1 MSAAA
6 FPGSQRIV
14 VTQTARSALSM
25 TRFRPD
31 IRQGEMHV
39 VGMAAEDA
47 FVILFQLRSHPAHE
61 FMSGGKLERVGAAPS
76 LTLNVV
82 TLGEGD
88 VGGRLAAPVDTLL
101 IHLPRP
107 ALDEITEEAGAK
119 RIDILRAPDP
129 WRTRDPVLERI
140 HPLLLNALSDQEPA
154 NGLLYDHWLL
164 GLATHVAY
172 RYGGIS
178 LPRRL
183 ARGGLAPWQEKRT
196 KELLSAN
203 LAGAASLREIAA
215 ECQLSPDHLSR
226 AFKISTGV
234 TPHQWLQ
241 AHRVDSAKTM
251 LVTTRPPFAEIAGT
265 CGFSDQSHLSRVFSR
280 HAGSS
285 PGAWRRQRR

>member
-119 RIDILRAPDP
+119 RIDILR
-129 WRTRDPVLERI
+129 RRI
-140 HPLLLNALSDQEPA
+140 
-154 NGLLYDHWLL
+154 
-164 GLATHVAY
+164 
-172 RYGGIS
+172 
-178 LPRRL
+178 
-183 ARGGLAPWQEKRT
+183 RGAHG
-196 KELLSAN
+196 
-203 LAGAASLREIAA
+203 
-215 ECQLSPDHLSR
+215 
-226 AFKISTGV
+226 
-234 TPHQWLQ
+234 TP
-241 AHRVDSAKTM
+241 S
-251 LVTTRPPFAEIAGT
+251 
-265 CGFSDQSHLSRVFSR
+265 SS
-280 HAGSS
+280 GSIH
-285 PGAWRRQRR
+285 